1 MALATLIAYLVAG
14 TLFATLLQAR
24 TGAARVDRA
33 GVGAFLLQMALWPLF
48 VPLMVPAATRSAAG
62 AREWDARIERAEKG
76 LDAAIQALG
85 RELDDPLAIENARV
99 RSLGTAMRQ
108 AAARL
113 VEIECALT
121 VPGHDERELEAQ
133 LERQRESQNGAEVAG
148 IIEQRL
154 AHFRRL
160 RALRDQARADLERAL
175 ARADEL
181 ATRLTLVRYE
191 DSGRLGM
198 TSRSAREATEAIEEL
213 CRTLGEVR
221 AA

>member
-1 MALATLIAYLVAG
+1 MALATLIAYLVVG
-14 TLFATLLQAR
+14 VLFATLLQAR
-24 TGAARVDRA
+24 TGAVRVDRA
-33 GVGAFLLQMALWPLF
+33 GVATFLLRMTLWPLF
-48 VPLMVPAATRSAAG
+48 VPLALPAATRPVAG
-62 AREWDARIERAEKG
+62 AEEWAARIERAERG

-85 RELDDPLAIENARV
+85 RELDDPLAIESARV
-99 RSLGTAMRQ
+99 RSLGAAMRQ

-113 VEIECALT
+113 AEIESAFAA
-121 VPGHDERELEAQ
+121 PGHDERELEEQ
-133 LERQRESQNGAEVAG
+133 LARQRESQDGAEVAD
-148 IIEQRL
+148 ILEQRL
-154 AHFRRL
+154 AHVRRL

-181 ATRLTLVRYE
+181 AMRLTLLRYE
-191 DSGRLGM
+191 DPGRLGL